1 MSFPL
6 ITNSEPT
13 PMMVT
18 LLRGRSGGRGK
29 RSRIRL
35 AALQVPLVVKLTGAN
50 LSVVALIAVICSV
63 TGEHSSLAFYS
74 MIAAVVVLHGV
85 AVYVALRPIRDLE
98 GVASRI
104 WHGDF
109 GARVEQ
115 SPLADSEVLRIG
127 SMFNILLDGLV
138 SDRARMRALA
148 TEVIEV
154 GDRERAALA
163 RELHDSTAQRVAALL
178 LQISAAARDCSDP
191 SLAKRLEAARDT
203 AQELTEEVRTL
214 AQTVHPRVLD
224 DLGLVAALR
233 KLGRDASH
241 GTGIDVDVNAP
252 TAAGQLPHATAAVLY
267 RVAQEATR
275 NAIRHAQPKHVHI
288 TIELDEKIASL
299 EVRDDGKGFN
309 LAAAEQERHGMGLM
323 TMRER
328 LALVDGWL
336 EVRTAEG
343 GGTSVVASIPLVT
356 PTNSIR

>member
-1 MSFPL
+1 MTVP
-6 ITNSEPT
+6 
-13 PMMVT
+13 
-18 LLRGRSGGRGK
+18 LLRGRSRSRGK
-29 RSRIRL
+29 RTAIRL

-50 LSVVALIAVICSV
+50 LGVVALIAVICMV
-63 TGEHSSLAFYS
+63 TREHTSLGFYS
-74 MIAAVVVLHGV
+74 MIGAVVVLHAM
-85 AVYVALRPIRDLE
+85 AVFVALRPIRDLE

-115 SPLADSEVLRIG
+115 SSLADNEVLRIG

-178 LQISAAARDCSDP
+178 LQISAAARDCTDP
-191 SLAKRLEAARDT
+191 ALAKRLEAARDT

-252 TAAGQLPHATAAVLY
+252 AAAGQLPHATAAVLY

-275 NAIRHAQPKHVHI
+275 NAIRHAQPRHVHI
-288 TIELDEKIASL
+288 TIELDEKVVSL

-309 LAAAEQERHGMGLM
+309 LAAAEQEKHGMGLM

-336 EVRTAEG
+336 EVRTAEK
-343 GGTSVVASIPLVT
+343 GGTSVIASIPLVS
-356 PTNSIR
+356 PTNTIR